1 MTKKISNFEIFC
13 ITYFLIRA
21 SFFNFTLNNIQQ
33 NTEISTFLIII
44 IGSILGLIPL
54 YIFITIINHK
64 DSVPVK
70 ELINSSFS
78 KLGSKIIN
86 TILFIFT
93 ILFIA
98 ILFSNL
104 NLYIK
109 ETYLEKM
116 NPLFISIGM
125 FIPVIYLSLKKKTT
139 LGRSSIILFL
149 ISILFTLI
157 SIFSLLFKINFSNIL
172 LLKINKST
180 FNNLILYVGY
190 NILPLF
196 YIIDLV
202 KKDKDSI
209 KYILLSYI
217 FTTTLLV
224 IISLLMSNSNANKKI
239 LDILEQVSI
248 IGYSGNIGAVLTIQ
262 SILDLFITISTS
274 LFFLRSYTGK
284 KYLLIVLLIIFVLSN
299 LLFNVDIALKY
310 IMISLYIIL
319 LFIPI
324 IIYFKIKSTKH

>member
-64 DSVPVK
+64 DSVSLK

-78 KLGSKIIN
+78 KWGNKIIN
-86 TILFIFT
+86 SILFLFT
-93 ILFIA
+93 ILFIS

-104 NLYIK
+104 NVYIK

-116 NPLFISIGM
+116 HPLFISSGM
-125 FIPVIYLSLKKKTT
+125 FLPIIYLSLKKKTT

-149 ISILFTLI
+149 ISIFFTLI
-157 SIFSLLFKINFSNIL
+157 SIISLLFKIDFSNIL
-172 LLKINKST
+172 LFKINKYT
-180 FNNLILYVGY
+180 FNNLVLYVGY

-202 KKDKDSI
+202 KKDKKSI
-209 KYILLSYI
+209 KYILISYL
-217 FTTTLLV
+217 FTTIILV
-224 IISLLMSNSNANKKI
+224 IISLLMGNSNSNNKIVDI
-239 LDILEQVSI
+239 LDQVSI
-248 IGYSGNIGAVLTIQ
+248 IGYSGNIGAILTIQ

-284 KYLLIVLLIIFVLSN
+284 KYLPIILLIIFILSN
-299 LLFNVDIALKY
+299 LLYNINIALKY
-310 IMISLYIIL
+310 VMISLYAIL
-319 LFIPI
+319 LLIPI
-324 IIYFKIKSTKH
+324 IIFYKIKSTK